1 MSHAQ
6 YTWSSFFHPSNFICR
21 FDDVLADFVTNQIEL
36 IVFAIFSV
44 CHFNASLVKITGTF
58 TRCCTCTMYDNKY
71 VGLVLKDSR
80 EKQQKEKKFG
90 GESICHQASAA
101 GGEVRLDRPHD
112 SESHIIL

>member
-71 VGLVLKDSR
+71 IGLVLKDSR
-80 EKQQKEKKFG
+80 EKQQKEKKFRG
-90 GESICHQASAA
+90 RVDLSTSERSRGEM
-101 GGEVRLDRPHD
+101 RLDRPHD
-112 SESHIIL
+112 SESHIIM

>member
-58 TRCCTCTMYDNKY
+58 TRCCTCTLYDNKY

-80 EKQQKEKKFG
+80 EKQQDRKREEVQ
-90 GESICHQASAA
+90 GESRFVTKRAQLGGGPPRSAS
-101 GGEVRLDRPHD
+101 
-112 SESHIIL
+112 